1 MRNRFKTS
9 CVASSDP
16 RINKAHKAMLRRK
29 HEENMASPVFIEI
42 GKREFTVDTYK
53 KFEID
58 LLAQIAEFRSK
69 RGRI

>member
-16 RINKAHKAMLRRK
+16 RINKAHKAMLRKK
-29 HEENMASPVFIEI
+29 HEENMVSPVFIEI
-42 GKREFTVDTYK
+42 GKREFTVDAYR
-53 KFEID
+53 KFEIG